1 MRIDP
6 IAMARGIADRAQSVS
21 LEVQALGLV
30 GHWYKTE
37 AANQKRAADKWKL
50 ATMVLLAIEV
60 WRLT

>member
-6 IAMARGIADRAQSVS
+6 IAMARGIADRAQNVS

-30 GHWYKTE
+30 GHWYKAE
-37 AANQKRAADKWKL
+37 AVKRQRAADKWKL
-50 ATMVLLAIEV
+50 ATMALLAIEI

>member
-1 MRIDP
+1 
-6 IAMARGIADRAQSVS
+6 MARGIADRAQNVS

-50 ATMVLLAIEV
+50 ATMALLAIEV

>member
-1 MRIDP
+1 
-6 IAMARGIADRAQSVS
+6 MARGIAAMAQSVS

-37 AANQKRAADKWKL
+37 AANQKRSADKWKL
-50 ATMVLLAIEV
+50 ATMALLAIEV

>member
-6 IAMARGIADRAQSVS
+6 IAMARGIADRAQNVS

-37 AANQKRAADKWKL
+37 AVKQKQTADRWKL
-50 ATMVLLAIEV
+50 ATMALLAIEV